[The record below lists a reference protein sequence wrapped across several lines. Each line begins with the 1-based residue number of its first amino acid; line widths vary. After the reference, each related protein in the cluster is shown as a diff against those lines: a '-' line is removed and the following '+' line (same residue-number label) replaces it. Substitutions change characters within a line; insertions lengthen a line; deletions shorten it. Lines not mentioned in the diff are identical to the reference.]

1 MYLGSAY
8 LTIYYYILFRHKSL
22 QILHKNVKKV
32 TKICTLEVEV
42 HSFYLGFD
50 LTTVLYPETILK
62 TDSK

>member
-42 HSFYLGFD
+42 VLRQVHSWF
-50 LTTVLYPETILK
+50 
-62 TDSK
+62 